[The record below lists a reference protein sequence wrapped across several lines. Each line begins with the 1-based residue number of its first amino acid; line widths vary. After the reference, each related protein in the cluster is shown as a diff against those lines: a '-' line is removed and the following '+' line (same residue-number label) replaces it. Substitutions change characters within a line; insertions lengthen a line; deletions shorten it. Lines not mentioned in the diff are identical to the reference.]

1 MKYLLIIYFVLT
13 SINLCAQN
21 KIYGSFVGKDTFREL
36 QLKED
41 NTYYIINKKNKYV
54 YQQDT
59 LSYGH
64 WKIKDGFVVINSSEK
79 ISDFELPIVVEES
92 KNPTDTLKIL
102 ITNPYEMDFHKNN
115 NRFRYFNY
123 YLSLNTSNEEYNDLI
138 KLDTNQL
145 ILNIKENA
153 HIFSFYILIVADVIN
168 FPSDI
173 AFNYL
178 TTKSY
183 KLNHFKSN
191 HFKINIPDFTLDY
204 IGYTRYK
211 EEYIKVL
218 SKNRIQLRGEIFEKN

>member
-1 MKYLLIIYFVLT
+1 M
-13 SINLCAQN
+13 
-21 KIYGSFVGKDTFREL
+21 
-36 QLKED
+36 
-41 NTYYIINKKNKYV
+41 

-64 WKIKDGFVVINSSEK
+64 WKIKDVFVVINSSEK
-79 ISDFELPIVVEES
+79 ISDSEFPIVVEES

-102 ITNPYEMDFHKNN
+102 ITNPYEINFYKNN

-138 KLDTNQL
+138 KLETNQL
-145 ILNIKENA
+145 ILNIKENV
-153 HIFSFYILIVADVIN
+153 HIFSFYILIVPDVIN

-183 KLNHFKSN
+183 KLSHFKSN

-218 SKNRIQLRGEIFEKN
+218 SINRIQLRGEIFEKN